1 MHPSSLTKR
10 KLLLLLTG
18 LVFFTAIYVIRIRHD
33 MVDFGVNYQAG
44 ARLAAGEPLYR
55 LEDGHFMFKY
65 LPFSALVYLPLSLLP
80 LEAAK
85 VIWYMALVGGAVALF
100 HLSRTLTTDGR
111 PASMALYVFP
121 PLILAKFFFR
131 EMALGQINILVT
143 LILLGMV
150 WFLVAARSGNPL
162 DTKRAGLLWGL
173 ATALKPYAAIF
184 LPYFIV
190 TKRWV
195 ALGVGGATI
204 LLALFLPTVF
214 YGPRGNL
221 ALLKDWASTLS
232 QSTPTLFLSND
243 NISLIAFFMKWTHRQ
258 HVSWLLTGA
267 AIGILAVLVLVVIR
281 TEARARAP
289 VVLEC
294 SLLLTLIPLVS
305 PLGWDYTLLMSVLAV
320 TLLVKNYSG
329 YSRPARF
336 VLMANLCIIGL
347 SIYDL
352 MGRPL
357 YGAFMAWSILTVN
370 FLIVIAFLVVLRFKG
385 LE

>member
-1 MHPSSLTKR
+1 
-10 KLLLLLTG
+10 
-18 LVFFTAIYVIRIRHD
+18 
-33 MVDFGVNYQAG
+33 MVDFRVNYQAG

-55 LEDGHFMFKY
+55 TEDGHFMFKY

-85 VIWYMALVGGAVALF
+85 LIWYITLVGGAIALF
-100 HLSRTLTTDGR
+100 HLSRTLTAGGGT
-111 PASMALYVFP
+111 ASMALYVFP
-121 PLILAKFFFR
+121 PLILAKFFLR

-150 WFLVAARSGNPL
+150 WFLKPTLSGEYLN
-162 DTKRAGLLWGL
+162 TKRAGLLWGL

-184 LPYFIV
+184 LPYFIM
-190 TKRWV
+190 TKRWA
-195 ALGVGGATI
+195 ALGAGGAAI
-204 LLALFLPTVF
+204 LLALLLPTIF

-221 ALLKDWASTLS
+221 ALLREWASTLF

-243 NISLIAFFMKWTHRQ
+243 NISIIAFFMKWTHSQ
-258 HVSWLLTGA
+258 EVSLLLTGT
-267 AIGILAVLVLVVIR
+267 AIGILAVLVLLMIR
-281 TEARARAP
+281 AGSRARAP

-320 TLLVKNYSG
+320 TLIVKNYFR
-329 YSRPARF
+329 YSRPAHA
-336 VLMANLCIIGL
+336 VLVANFCIIAL

-352 MGRPL
+352 MGRPI
-357 YGAFMAWSILTVN
+357 YGAFMAWSILTIN
-370 FLIVIAFLVVLRFKG
+370 FLIVIGFLLALRFKG